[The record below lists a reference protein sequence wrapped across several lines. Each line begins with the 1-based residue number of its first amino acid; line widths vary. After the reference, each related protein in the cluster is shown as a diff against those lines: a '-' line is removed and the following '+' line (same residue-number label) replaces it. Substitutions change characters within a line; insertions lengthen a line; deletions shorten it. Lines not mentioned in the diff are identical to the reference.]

1 MEKTKKQIRTKEG
14 GLSLTSAH
22 AGHLFHSLFCFD
34 YFSAVVLYQIKSID
48 CNNSAQSACRRLVR
62 SFFYSVINVE
72 TTMTD
77 GDAGHIQYP
86 IYIKCN
92 GRKFGFSFFSVF
104 SVIATSLLWLAGAKN
119 KILSTLSRLIE
130 SFPVQKANGVRW
142 HLKSISKPEDIPFLS
157 IFPSKVLK
165 ANRIREDTNKS
176 ERLVDLCGATAES
189 EGDNNFFS
197 SVLFLS
203 QVDSILFFLSVSLS
217 LVP

>member
-1 MEKTKKQIRTKEG
+1 MIAAGGKDKKKKQNPKRTKEG

-92 GRKFGFSFFSVF
+92 GRKFGFSFFF
-104 SVIATSLLWLAGAKN
+104 PFSLLLRRRFYD
-119 KILSTLSRLIE
+119 SRALRI
-130 SFPVQKANGVRW
+130 
-142 HLKSISKPEDIPFLS
+142 KSSP
-157 IFPSKVLK
+157 
-165 ANRIREDTNKS
+165 
-176 ERLVDLCGATAES
+176 
-189 EGDNNFFS
+189 
-197 SVLFLS
+197 LFLG
-203 QVDSILFFLSVSLS
+203 
-217 LVP
+217 